1 MNSTI
6 VKDLFEKRQNLITIS
21 IISFVLLLFCDNYL
35 SSSLDV
41 MSDIVKNPAGLILF
55 ASILIVSIIFSYF
68 VLEGVFKLLE
78 KKGSILSKYRKAF
91 RIMQI
96 SLYSLSLLLLVDLFS
111 DFKYYTI
118 NLNLIVLVSYG
129 FSLSISLLASLK
141 LFSWYRVNRSRFVIL
156 FGLTLFF
163 IFINSLLSIFL
174 FEVLLIEKPSEFD
187 LSTPNIFDF
196 ECEENTINCY
206 LKENLLMLQN
216 YSLAIYFVL
225 FWMCT
230 ILLLHHHINKVG
242 KIKFFALVAL
252 PLILFYFQF
261 VYTYEDFFTI
271 SDELRFDENIAFA
284 IQLFI
289 ATLLTA
295 ACGILFGWGL
305 LSIANLL
312 KISIQVERFL
322 KVAAV
327 GVVTFFISANA
338 TVASGGMP
346 PFGVP
351 NLIFLPFSSILIY
364 VGVFYSITS
373 IANDISIKKFIKN
386 STYNELKIMGNLA
399 ESQMLDDMK
408 LRVLSMTKKFS
419 SELQEKSKLEEGSS
433 EDNIKDYL
441 NDVIDI
447 YTKQKQNQI

>member
-1 MNSTI
+1 M
-6 VKDLFEKRQNLITIS
+6 KDLVEKRQNLVTIS
-21 IISFVLLLFCDNYL
+21 IISFTFLLFCDNFL

-41 MSDIVKNPAGLILF
+41 MSDIVKNQAGLILF
-55 ASILIVSIIFSYF
+55 AFILIVSMIFSYL
-68 VLEGVFKLLE
+68 VLESIFELLQ
-78 KKGSILSKYRKAF
+78 KKRSIFSKHKKVF

-96 SLYSLSLLLLVDLFS
+96 TLYSLSLLLLADLLS
-111 DFKYYTI
+111 DQKYYTI

-163 IFINSLLSIFL
+163 IFINSVLSLFL

-187 LSTPNIFDF
+187 MSTPNIFDF
-196 ECEENTINCY
+196 ECDENTINCI
-206 LKENLLMLQN
+206 LKENLLLLQN

-225 FWMCT
+225 FWVCT

-242 KIKFFALVAL
+242 KVKFFALVAL
-252 PLILFYFQF
+252 PIILFYFQF

-312 KISIQVERFL
+312 KISIRVERFL
-322 KVAAV
+322 KIAAI

-338 TVASGGMP
+338 TVASGGIP
-346 PFGVP
+346 PFGAP
-351 NLIFLPFSSILIY
+351 NLVFLPFSLILIY

-386 STYNELKIMGNLA
+386 STFNELKIMGNLA

-408 LRVLSMTKKFS
+408 LRVLNMTKKFS
-419 SELQEKSKLEEGSS
+419 NELQEKSNLEEGSS
-433 EDNIKDYL
+433 EDNMKDYL

-447 YTKQKQNQI
+447 YAKQKKNQI

>member
-1 MNSTI
+1 
-6 VKDLFEKRQNLITIS
+6 
-21 IISFVLLLFCDNYL
+21 
-35 SSSLDV
+35 
-41 MSDIVKNPAGLILF
+41 
-55 ASILIVSIIFSYF
+55 
-68 VLEGVFKLLE
+68 
-78 KKGSILSKYRKAF
+78 
-91 RIMQI
+91 
-96 SLYSLSLLLLVDLFS
+96 
-111 DFKYYTI
+111 
-118 NLNLIVLVSYG
+118 
-129 FSLSISLLASLK
+129 
-141 LFSWYRVNRSRFVIL
+141 
-156 FGLTLFF
+156 
-163 IFINSLLSIFL
+163 
-174 FEVLLIEKPSEFD
+174 
-187 LSTPNIFDF
+187 
-196 ECEENTINCY
+196 
-206 LKENLLMLQN
+206 MLQN

>member
-1 MNSTI
+1 MKSDI
-6 VKDLFEKRQNLITIS
+6 VKDLFEKRQNLVTIS
-21 IISFVLLLFCDNYL
+21 IISFTFLLFCDNFL

-41 MSDIVKNPAGLILF
+41 MSDIVKNQAGLILF
-55 ASILIVSIIFSYF
+55 AFILIVSIIFSYL
-68 VLEGVFKLLE
+68 VLESIFELLE
-78 KKGSILSKYRKAF
+78 KKRSIFSKHKKVF

-96 SLYSLSLLLLVDLFS
+96 TLYSLSLLLLADLLS
-111 DFKYYTI
+111 DQKYYTI

-141 LFSWYRVNRSRFVIL
+141 LFSWYRVNRSKFVIL

-163 IFINSLLSIFL
+163 IFINSVLSLFL

-187 LSTPNIFDF
+187 MSTPNIFDF
-196 ECEENTINCY
+196 ECDENTINCI
-206 LKENLLMLQN
+206 LKENLLLLQN
-216 YSLAIYFVL
+216 YSLVIYFVL
-225 FWMCT
+225 FWVCT

-242 KIKFFALVAL
+242 KVKFFALVAL
-252 PLILFYFQF
+252 PIILFYFQF

-312 KISIQVERFL
+312 KISVRVERFL
-322 KVAAV
+322 KIAAI

-351 NLIFLPFSSILIY
+351 NLVFLPFSLILIY

-386 STYNELKIMGNLA
+386 STFNELKIMGNLA

-408 LRVLSMTKKFS
+408 LRVLNMTKKFS
-419 SELQEKSKLEEGSS
+419 NELQEKSNLEESSS
-433 EDNIKDYL
+433 EDNMKDYL

-447 YTKQKQNQI
+447 YAKQKKNQI

>member
-1 MNSTI
+1 MI
-6 VKDLFEKRQNLITIS
+6 VKDLFEKKTNFVTIS
-21 IISFVLLLFCDNYL
+21 IISFIFLLFCDNYL

-41 MSDIVKNPAGLILF
+41 MSDIVKNQTGLVLF
-55 ASILIVSIIFSYF
+55 AVILIVSIVFSYF
-68 VLEGVFKLLE
+68 VLESIFILLE
-78 KKGSILSKYRKAF
+78 KKKSIFSKHKKVF

-96 SLYSLSLLLLVDLFS
+96 SLYCLSLLLLVDLLS
-111 DFKYYTI
+111 DYKYYTI
-118 NLNLIVLVSYG
+118 NLELIVMISYG

-163 IFINSLLSIFL
+163 IFINSLLSLFL

-187 LSTPNIFDF
+187 MSTPNIFDF
-196 ECEENTINCY
+196 ECEENTTSCI
-206 LKENLLMLQN
+206 LKENLLLLQN

-225 FWMCT
+225 FWTCT
-230 ILLLHHHINKVG
+230 ILLLHHHINKMG

-261 VYTYEDFFTI
+261 VYTYDDFFTI
-271 SDELRFDENIAFA
+271 SNELRFDENIAFA

-295 ACGILFGWGL
+295 ACGILFGLGL

-312 KISIQVERFL
+312 KISLQVERFL
-322 KVAAV
+322 KIAAL
-327 GVVTFFISANA
+327 GVIPFYISQCDSCFGGDATFWCTQSSFPSIFID
-338 TVASGGMP
+338 
-346 PFGVP
+346 FD
-351 NLIFLPFSSILIY
+351 LCRYIL
-364 VGVFYSITS
+364 SITS

-386 STYNELKIMGNLA
+386 STFNELKIMGNLA

-419 SELQEKSKLEEGSS
+419 NELHEKSNLEEASS
-433 EDNIKDYL
+433 EDNMKDYL
-441 NDVIDI
+441 NDVVDI
-447 YTKQKQNQI
+447 FTKQKKNQI